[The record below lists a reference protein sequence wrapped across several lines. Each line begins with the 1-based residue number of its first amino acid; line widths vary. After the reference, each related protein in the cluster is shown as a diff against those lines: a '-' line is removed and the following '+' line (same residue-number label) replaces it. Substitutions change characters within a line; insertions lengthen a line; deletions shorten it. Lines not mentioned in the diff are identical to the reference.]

1 MKKQRTWD
9 LIGMIAGVVI
19 LVLGIVVLAVKAP
32 EYSFNWADSA
42 SFGADYYT
50 YQYEAT
56 EYAANNAAS
65 IGRTLRGMAVAMNRG
80 LGFLVLSIGLLAVI
94 HYGKAFFTAAAPEKP
109 TAAQAAKTEPSAE
122 AQAPAA
128 NEPAAAPEQGE
139 MLFCEVCGTRL
150 ENGVCPKCSAD
161 KPL

>member
-9 LIGMIAGVVI
+9 LIGMIAGAVI

-109 TAAQAAKTEPSAE
+109 TAAQAAKTESSAE